1 MGRKSTAQWPRA
13 AGRAKS
19 GPRAPRRRAPALPA
33 LEALVA
39 AYPGPAARLD
49 RNLHVIAAN
58 PSAQPLL
65 IDLLA
70 EDSRLAHLV
79 AQVAEGGAGRLE
91 AIVLPTAP
99 VATTMEV
106 AAIPVRDEIVLLG
119 RDTSFNANLRDA
131 LTDSRRRYK
140 DLVEISSDFVWETDT
155 NGRFAF
161 VSPGGALGWRAEELN
176 GRAASEFMI
185 EDEAD
190 ANASPFSG
198 RRRLD
203 NVSVWL
209 RRADGQA
216 ACVSLSSVPL
226 HDPDGAW
233 LGARGVCRDVTE
245 ASLRDTALAE
255 ARTREQLFTYI
266 VRTIRDEVEPAAMLS
281 AAASAAAR
289 ATSAAGTIIWR
300 YTASGGFVTVS
311 EFGAKLPDDLAP
323 ARVLLP
329 RLATDDAVLATETPP
344 VEIGA
349 GSGQLI
355 GAVTRFR
362 QKVNGAIAL
371 WRRNGAAGWS
381 AADRGLLSELAD
393 QLGIAQAQIANIE
406 ALTALARTD
415 PLTGLLN
422 RRTFLEYVAPR
433 VARVHRSGQPGAL
446 VYLDLDNFKLVND
459 RFGHGRGDEALKHL
473 AQALLKESRMTD
485 LVARLGG
492 DEFVV
497 WLDDTDRG
505 GATDKAKR
513 LLALDKVLAPFSG
526 DPARKLSV
534 SIGVVM
540 CEAGGASSAEELIA
554 SADTA
559 MYRAKKSGKNGIV
572 FAEAGGGGGAA

>member
-1 MGRKSTAQWPRA
+1 
-13 AGRAKS
+13 
-19 GPRAPRRRAPALPA
+19 
-33 LEALVA
+33 
-39 AYPGPAARLD
+39 
-49 RNLHVIAAN
+49 
-58 PSAQPLL
+58 
-65 IDLLA
+65 
-70 EDSRLAHLV
+70 
-79 AQVAEGGAGRLE
+79 
-91 AIVLPTAP
+91 
-99 VATTMEV
+99 
-106 AAIPVRDEIVLLG
+106 
-119 RDTSFNANLRDA
+119 
-131 LTDSRRRYK
+131 
-140 DLVEISSDFVWETDT
+140 
-155 NGRFAF
+155 
-161 VSPGGALGWRAEELN
+161 
-176 GRAASEFMI
+176 MI
-185 EDEAD
+185 EDEAE

-226 HDPDGAW
+226 HGPDGVW

-300 YTASGGFVTVS
+300 YSASGGFVTVS
-311 EFGAKLPDDLAP
+311 EFGASLPQDLTP
-323 ARVLLP
+323 ERVLLP
-329 RLATDDAVLATETPP
+329 RLTTADAVSEHETPP
-344 VEIGA
+344 VEIVTE
-349 GSGQLI
+349 SGLLI

-381 AADRGLLSELAD
+381 AADRGLVAELAN

-459 RFGHGRGDEALKHL
+459 RFGHGRGDDALKHL
-473 AQALLKESRMTD
+473 AQALLQESRVTD

-497 WLDDTDRG
+497 WLDDTDRA

-526 DPARKLSV
+526 DPARPLSV

-540 CEAGGASSAEELIA
+540 CEAGGAPNAEALIA
-554 SADTA
+554 SADVA
-559 MYRAKKSGKNGIV
+559 MYRAKKGGKNGIV
-572 FAEAGGGGGAA
+572 FAEAGVGAP

>member
-1 MGRKSTAQWPRA
+1 MARRSTAQARPVKEPGPARPRA
-13 AGRAKS
+13 KQ
-19 GPRAPRRRAPALPA
+19 RAPVLPA
-33 LEALVA
+33 LETLVA

-49 RNLHVIAAN
+49 RDLHVLAAN

-70 EDSRLAHLV
+70 ADSRLAHLV
-79 AQVAEGGAGRLE
+79 AQVAQGGAGRLE
-91 AIVLPTAP
+91 AIVLPTHP
-99 VATTMEV
+99 VPTTMEV

-155 NGRFAF
+155 AGRFAF
-161 VSPGGALGWRAEELN
+161 VSPGGALGWRADELN
-176 GRAASEFMI
+176 GRAASEFII
-185 EDEAD
+185 EDD
-190 ANASPFSG
+190 DSSPFSG

-226 HDPDGAW
+226 HGTDDSW

-245 ASLRDTALAE
+245 ASLRDAALAE

-289 ATSAAGTIIWR
+289 ATSAAGTLIWR
-300 YTASGGFVTVS
+300 FDAENGFANVS
-311 EFGAKLPDDLAP
+311 DFGAAVPDDLAP
-323 ARVLLP
+323 EQG
-329 RLATDDAVLATETPP
+329 VLAKLTTSDAAADTETPP
-344 VEIGA
+344 IEIETE
-349 GSGQLI
+349 SGRLI
-355 GAVTRFR
+355 GTVTRFR
-362 QKVNGAIAL
+362 RKVNGAIAL
-371 WRRNGAAGWS
+371 WRQPTAAGWS
-381 AADRGLLSELAD
+381 AADRGLLVELAD

-433 VARVHRSGQPGAL
+433 VGRVHRSGQPGAL
-446 VYLDLDNFKLVND
+446 VYLDLDNFKIVND
-459 RFGHGRGDEALKHL
+459 RFGHGRGDEALKCL
-473 AQALLKESRMTD
+473 AQSLHQASRVTD

-492 DEFVV
+492 DEFVL
-497 WLDDTDRG
+497 WLDDTDRA
-505 GATDKAKR
+505 GAAEKAKK
-513 LLALDKVLAPFSG
+513 LLDLDKVLAPFSG
-526 DPARKLSV
+526 DAEKKLSV

-540 CEAGGASSAEELIA
+540 CEAGGAPHAEALIA
-554 SADTA
+554 AADAA
-559 MYRAKKSGKNGIV
+559 MYRAKKAGKNGVV
-572 FAEAGGGGGAA
+572 FAEAGSGGGP

>member
-13 AGRAKS
+13 AGRAKP
-19 GPRAPRRRAPALPA
+19 GPRATRRRAPALPA

-49 RNLHVIAAN
+49 SNLHVIAAN

-70 EDSRLAHLV
+70 EDSRLARLV

-140 DLVEISSDFVWETDT
+140 DLVEISSDFVWETDAS
-155 NGRFAF
+155 GRFAF

-185 EDEAD
+185 EDEAE

-226 HDPDGAW
+226 HGPDGAW

-300 YTASGGFVTVS
+300 YSADGGFVIVS
-311 EFGAKLPDDLAP
+311 EFGAKLPEELAP
-323 ARVLLP
+323 DRVLLP
-329 RLATDDAVLATETPP
+329 RLATDNAVLATETPP
-344 VEIGA
+344 VEIVT

-371 WRRNGAAGWS
+371 WRRNGWS

-497 WLDDTDRG
+497 WLDDTDRK

-526 DPARKLSV
+526 DPARKLSI

-540 CEAGGASSAEELIA
+540 CEAGGAASAEELIA
-554 SADTA
+554 CADTA

-572 FAEAGGGGGAA
+572 FAEAGSAGGAA

>member
-1 MGRKSTAQWPRA
+1 
-13 AGRAKS
+13 
-19 GPRAPRRRAPALPA
+19 LPA

-70 EDSRLAHLV
+70 ADSRLAHLV

-140 DLVEISSDFVWETDT
+140 DLVEISSDFVWETDAA
-155 NGRFAF
+155 GRFAF

-176 GRAASEFMI
+176 GRAAGEFMI
-185 EDEAD
+185 EDGAESA
-190 ANASPFSG
+190 AGAASTFSA

-226 HDPDGAW
+226 HGPDGAW

-300 YTASGGFVTVS
+300 YSAGGGFVTVS

-323 ARVLLP
+323 ERVLLP

-344 VEIGA
+344 LEIGA
-349 GSGQLI
+349 ASGQLI

-459 RFGHGRGDEALKHL
+459 RFGHGRGDEALKQL

-497 WLDDTDRG
+497 WLDDTDRA

-572 FAEAGGGGGAA
+572 FAEVGSAGGPA